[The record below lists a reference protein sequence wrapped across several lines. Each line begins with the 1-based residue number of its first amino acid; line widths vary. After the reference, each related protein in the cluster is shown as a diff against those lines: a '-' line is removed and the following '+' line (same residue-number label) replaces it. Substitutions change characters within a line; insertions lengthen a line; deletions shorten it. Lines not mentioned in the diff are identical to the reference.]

1 MPISITQLEAWLT
14 ENEDEN
20 LEFKSASGGYSAGAL
35 LQYCTALANEGGGRI
50 ILGVPNN
57 RPRRVTGTQAFIQHE
72 RTRSGLMEKLPLRI
86 EVDVVAHPDGRV
98 LVFTVP
104 PRPIGVPLKADGIYW
119 ERHGDSLRPMTEE
132 KLRHILNE
140 AGHDFSAD
148 VCPDAIFTDLD
159 PSAVEDFRKR
169 WIAKSGN
176 SSLQQ
181 LTQEQILRDSEA
193 ITDKGI
199 TYAALILF
207 GTPQGLIK
215 HRPQSEV
222 VVEYRASEAAGPA
235 QDRKEY
241 RIGFFKFYDDLWS
254 AINLRNNKQ
263 HYQEGLFV
271 YDIPTFEE
279 RSVREAVLNAICHR
293 DYMLGGNVF
302 IRQYPSRLEV
312 VSPGGF
318 PPGITPENILD
329 RQNPR
334 NRRIAEILY
343 KCGLVE
349 RSGQGVDLMYE
360 LAIRHSKLLP
370 SFDKSDQYQVA
381 LTLDGQV
388 HDPSFVA
395 FLEKISK
402 ERNFVFGTQDLLL
415 LDYIHREQKVPSTL
429 KPRIPNLVENGIIEP
444 YGRGR
449 GAKYVLSRHFY
460 AFVGRRGVYTRKRGL
475 ERPEKKMLLL
485 KHLQN
490 CGENGCKFE
499 EISQVLP
506 ALTRFQIHGL
516 LKGLKKENKV
526 KSVGKTRAGRWYI
539 V

>member
-20 LEFKSASGGYSAGAL
+20 LEFKSAAGGYSADTL
-35 LQYCTALANEGGGRI
+35 LQYCTALANEDGGRI
-50 ILGVPNN
+50 ILGVSDK
-57 RPRRVTGTQAFIQHE
+57 RPRQIVGTQAFLQHE
-72 RTRSGLMEKLPLRI
+72 RTRAGLMEKLPLCI
-86 EVDVVAHPDGRV
+86 EADVVLHPNGRV

-104 PRPIGVPLKADGIYW
+104 PRPIGIPLKADGIYW
-119 ERHGDSLRPMTEE
+119 ERHGDSLRPMSEE
-132 KLRHILNE
+132 KLKQIFNE

-148 VCPDAIFTDLD
+148 ICPGTLLDDLD
-159 PSAVEDFRKR
+159 SNAIEDFRKR
-169 WIAKSGN
+169 WIIKSGN
-176 SSLQQ
+176 PSMQQ
-181 LTQEQILRDSEA
+181 LTQEQLLRDAEA
-193 ITDKGI
+193 ITDRGV

-207 GTPQGLIK
+207 GTAQGLGK
-215 HRPQSEV
+215 YRPQSEV
-222 VVEYRASEAAGPA
+222 VFEYRTSEAAGPA

-241 RIGFFKFYDDLWS
+241 RLGFFSFYDELWNT
-254 AINLRNNKQ
+254 INLRNNKQ

-293 DYMLGGNVF
+293 DYRLGGSIF

-318 PPGITPENILD
+318 PPGISPENILD

-334 NRRIAEILY
+334 NRRIAEILA

-349 RSGQGVDLMYE
+349 RSGQGVNLMFE
-360 LAIRHSKLLP
+360 LAIRQSKLLP

-388 HDPSFVA
+388 QDPRFVS
-395 FLEKISK
+395 FLEKVGR
-402 ERNFVFGTQDLLL
+402 ERNFTFGTQDLIL
-415 LDYIHREQKVPSTL
+415 LDHIHGDMKIPDKLR
-429 KPRIPNLVENGIIEP
+429 PRITNLVENGIIEP
-444 YGRGR
+444 FGRGR
-449 GAKYVLSRHFY
+449 GAKFILSRHFY

-475 ERPEKKMLLL
+475 DRPQKKMLLL
-485 KHLQN
+485 NLLQN
-490 CGENGCKFE
+490 CGANGCKLE
-499 EISQVLP
+499 ELSQVHPELS
-506 ALTRFQIHGL
+506 RFQIHGL
-516 LKGLKKENKV
+516 LKELKKERKV
-526 KSVGKTRAGRWYI
+526 RSTGRTRAGRWYI